1 MRSLSKVLAGMS
13 LILVP
18 AITAAAEF
26 TAETDSSIEAC
37 VTAAVDK
44 LPGIVT
50 GWRIDGSTIRVNVL
64 ATNNR
69 VWELLCSNGAIVS
82 QRNTSG
88 SGEYQTVRAR
98 VMASER
104 LARQTAAATYPKG
117 DLFQM
122 KYGRTWKGKIYY
134 TYTLRLPDGREAV
147 VQLNSATGRVDET
160 STERK
165 S

>member
-1 MRSLSKVLAGMS
+1 MRSLSILLAGMS
-13 LILVP
+13 LILIP
-18 AITAAAEF
+18 AITVAAEF
-26 TAETDSSIEAC
+26 TAETDSAIEAC
-37 VTAAVDK
+37 VTAATDK

-64 ATNNR
+64 TTNDR
-69 VWELLCSNGAIVS
+69 VYEMVCSNGAIVS
-82 QRNTSG
+82 DKSTGG
-88 SGEYQTVRAR
+88 SGQYQTVRAR

-134 TYTLRLPDGREAV
+134 TYTLRLPDGREAT
-147 VQLNSATGRVDET
+147 VQVNSATGRVDET

-165 S
+165 

>member
-1 MRSLSKVLAGMS
+1 MGLT
-13 LILVP
+13 LVP
-18 AITAAAEF
+18 AIIIAAEF
-26 TAETDSSIEAC
+26 TAETDSAIEAC

-50 GWRIDGSTIRVNVL
+50 GWRIDGATIRVNVL

-69 VWELLCSNGAIVS
+69 VWELGCSNGAIVS
-82 QRNTSG
+82 ERSTSG

-134 TYTLRLPDGREAV
+134 TYALRLPDGREAA
-147 VQLNSATGRVDET
+147 VQVNSATGRVDET
-160 STERK
+160 STQR
-165 S
+165 

>member
-1 MRSLSKVLAGMS
+1 MRSLSILLAGMS

-18 AITAAAEF
+18 AITVAAEF
-26 TAETDSSIEAC
+26 TAETDSAIEAC

-50 GWRIDGSTIRVNVL
+50 GWRIDGATIRINVL

-69 VWELLCSNGAIVS
+69 IWELGCTNGAIVS
-82 QRNTSG
+82 EKSTNG

-122 KYGRTWKGKIYY
+122 KYGRAWKGKIYY
-134 TYTLRLPDGREAV
+134 TYTLRLPDGREAT
-147 VQLNSATGRVDET
+147 VQVNSATGRVDET

-165 S
+165 